1 VAPDGSAAAPARG
14 QRSEQPRWQTVRQAV
29 PMAVMKLSPEGS
41 TTSPDGGVAAAARR
55 ERMKTAAQ
63 QSGIDQNKEKNG
75 LLSATC
81 R

>member
-1 VAPDGSAAAPARG
+1 
-14 QRSEQPRWQTVRQAV
+14 
-29 PMAVMKLSPEGS
+29 MKLSPEGS
-41 TTSPDGGVAAAARR
+41 TASPDGGVAAAARR